1 MDIGGWPWRLALE
14 QYENRIDNTVLPS
27 LAAEDLKAESDRCC
41 MR

>member
-1 MDIGGWPWRLALE
+1 MDVGGWPWRLALE
-14 QYENRIDNTVLPS
+14 QYENRIGHTVLPS